1 MNKTTMLAAIAAKV
15 NELDSSIT
23 AMKNNLNLSE
33 NTVRTQTY
41 QRTHEIRNLLIMK
54 TLIEGKE
61 LTGDL
66 EKWFTSATTLTEA
79 RKART
84 TVTFKDGDNMLEVI
98 MAHQNINYKKLVS
111 MMEEQGFH
119 LDGHTVRAN

>member
-15 NELDSSIT
+15 DELDSSIK
-23 AMKNNLNLSE
+23 AMKDNLELSE

-61 LTGDL
+61 LTGDV
-66 EKWFTSATTLTEA
+66 EKWFTSATTLTSV